1 MEEAEQAEWAKEPEE
16 KETVDEE
23 SHWDVV
29 IVGAGVA
36 GCALAK
42 ALGDD
47 GRRVLVLERSLKTP
61 DRIVGELLQPG
72 GVAKLRE
79 LGLEHCAEGIDST
92 PVHGYCIFKSN
103 ARADITYPTS
113 FLPGRSFH
121 NGRFVQRLR
130 HAVNSLPNVTLLQG
144 SASRLFHQQPH
155 LPWSEGEPVGGV
167 AFKRAGQELSARAPL
182 TVLCDGMYSNFRN
195 KLSITE
201 SFESPSHFVGLIL
214 KTSRPMPKAKHACVV
229 LGNPSPFLFYPI
241 SPTKIRCLVDVPGSK
256 LPSKASGE
264 LEQHLRNAVAP
275 QLPDEFRDLFLDA
288 LDSGEVRSMPNKE
301 MYSQPA
307 RSEGVVLLGDSFNMR
322 HPLTGGGMTVALHDA
337 VLLANSLKRP
347 LNLTNVREIRSRTD
361 QYYVRR
367 KPWAATINTLANAL
381 YKVFCSDGSAW
392 REEMR
397 NACFDYLCLG
407 GSYSNQPI
415 SLLGG
420 LTTDPSVL
428 VSHFFM
434 VALYGVGRVVLPV
447 PSPRSL
453 LMALNLLTGALLI
466 LLPIIKAEGPT
477 QVFAP
482 SLSKARHY

>member
-1 MEEAEQAEWAKEPEE
+1 
-16 KETVDEE
+16 
-23 SHWDVV
+23 
-29 IVGAGVA
+29 
-36 GCALAK
+36 
-42 ALGDD
+42 
-47 GRRVLVLERSLKTP
+47 
-61 DRIVGELLQPG
+61 
-72 GVAKLRE
+72 
-79 LGLEHCAEGIDST
+79 
-92 PVHGYCIFKSN
+92 
-103 ARADITYPTS
+103 
-113 FLPGRSFH
+113 
-121 NGRFVQRLR
+121 
-130 HAVNSLPNVTLLQG
+130 
-144 SASRLFHQQPH
+144 
-155 LPWSEGEPVGGV
+155 
-167 AFKRAGQELSARAPL
+167 
-182 TVLCDGMYSNFRN
+182 
-195 KLSITE
+195 
-201 SFESPSHFVGLIL
+201 
-214 KTSRPMPKAKHACVV
+214 
-229 LGNPSPFLFYPI
+229 
-241 SPTKIRCLVDVPGSK
+241 
-256 LPSKASGE
+256 
-264 LEQHLRNAVAP
+264 
-275 QLPDEFRDLFLDA
+275 
-288 LDSGEVRSMPNKE
+288 
-301 MYSQPA
+301 
-307 RSEGVVLLGDSFNMR
+307 MR

-428 VSHFFM
+428 VSHFLM